1 MSHLDLDQGH
11 RQSHLFSVF
20 TFSTAI
26 YIKPLTLLHSEW
38 PDLQRIAVSQF
49 WPLFIL
55 IVIVMVNLCESR
67 TNSLGSLDRSGR
79 VLVGHERSRL
89 STTVLVMFQTIM
101 VLR

>member
-38 PDLQRIAVSQF
+38 PDLQRVAVSQF
-49 WPLFIL
+49 SVTIL
-55 IVIVMVNLCESR
+55 AAIHPDCNSHGES
-67 TNSLGSLDRSGR
+67 
-79 VLVGHERSRL
+79 V
-89 STTVLVMFQTIM
+89 
-101 VLR
+101 